1 MSLDNLTQEEK
12 DKLGVD
18 KYDPTKQNSSANEP
32 PKDNPNTNVS
42 ADTDSV
48 QSPDLKAALEL
59 IKESNATI
67 AALNTQIAELKQ
79 ANAKLTIQ
87 QSFSAPKREAE
98 DILND
103 MFK

>member
-1 MSLDNLTQEEK
+1 METNQNQE
-12 DKLGVD
+12 
-18 KYDPTKQNSSANEP
+18 TNQSQSSATELN
-32 PKDNPNTNVS
+32 NQSSS
-42 ADTDSV
+42 AE